1 MKDLSLKSNFNLK
14 HQVYLFYLIP
24 LLFLIGRA
32 PVDIVFTYLAV
43 NFFLIKL
50 YLKKIILFLQIRFFK

>member
-43 NFFLIKL
+43 NFF
-50 YLKKIILFLQIRFFK
+50 F